1 MFHIT
6 LTVSFLKWHHFTLIG
21 LTNVLF
27 GLLQWVEDSTS
38 FLALSLTIR
47 IGKQAIFFLL
57 NDGQIL
63 TFLFFHFL
71 VSAIG
76 ESAFFCA
83 VFPLAT
89 KVTPYYNFLD

>member
-47 IGKQAIFFLL
+47 I
-57 NDGQIL
+57 
-63 TFLFFHFL
+63 

-89 KVTPYYNFLD
+89 KDVPEEKRATILAILETMGGLGN